1 MKVQAIALTAL
12 TAVSTLFS
20 PMAQAKGTFAEHG
33 QLGNAVRATGITL
46 KFNPAECDEKNAM
59 GWYWAARQEMVICQE
74 NRRRGFGVQHEVTW
88 TEEDLDTLRHEAQH
102 LIQDCMDGSLNG
114 SLSSVY
120 KEPLDLGVEVLG
132 KDGIFRIMQAY
143 SHTSQHIQVMEVEA
157 FSVARMNVPME
168 QVADIQRYC
177 F

>member
-1 MKVQAIALTAL
+1 MKIQALTLTAL
-12 TAVSTLFS
+12 TVVSTLFS
-20 PMAQAKGTFAEHG
+20 PMAQAKSNYAEHG

-143 SHTSQHIQVMEVEA
+143 SEASQHIQVMEVEA

-168 QVADIQRYC
+168 QVADIKHYC
-177 F
+177 L

>member
-1 MKVQAIALTAL
+1 
-12 TAVSTLFS
+12 
-20 PMAQAKGTFAEHG
+20 
-33 QLGNAVRATGITL
+33 
-46 KFNPAECDEKNAM
+46 
-59 GWYWAARQEMVICQE
+59 
-74 NRRRGFGVQHEVTW
+74 
-88 TEEDLDTLRHEAQH
+88 H

-143 SHTSQHIQVMEVEA
+143 SETSQHIQIMEVEA
-157 FSVARMNVPME
+157 FSVAAMNIPAE
-168 QVADIQRYC
+168 QTADIARYC